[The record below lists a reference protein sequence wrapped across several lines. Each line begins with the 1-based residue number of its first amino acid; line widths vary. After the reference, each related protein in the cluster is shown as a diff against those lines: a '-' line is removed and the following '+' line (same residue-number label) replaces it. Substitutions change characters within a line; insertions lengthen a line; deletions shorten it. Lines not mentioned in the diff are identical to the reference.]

1 PKTDNTGKEINYTI
15 EEVKVEGYESKISGN
30 VKNGF
35 IITNKEIP
43 KPEVEKISIPV
54 EKKWIGKEKD
64 EVVIRLLSNGV
75 FDKELKLNRGNSW
88 KGEFKDLP
96 KTDNTG
102 KEINYTIEEVKVEGY
117 ESKVSGNVKNGFV
130 ITNKEIPEKP
140 SVPNP
145 QKPKKENRVP
155 KTSIGNSM
163 FSSVTMLV
171 ISGGV
176 LQILKN
182 RKSK

>member
-1 PKTDNTGKEINYTI
+1 
-15 EEVKVEGYESKISGN
+15 
-30 VKNGF
+30 
-35 IITNKEIP
+35 
-43 KPEVEKISIPV
+43 
-54 EKKWIGKEKD
+54 
-64 EVVIRLLSNGV
+64 
-75 FDKELKLNRGNSW
+75 
-88 KGEFKDLP
+88 
-96 KTDNTG
+96 
-102 KEINYTIEEVKVEGY
+102 
-117 ESKVSGNVKNGFV
+117 KVSGNVKNGFV